1 MQYALK
7 AATFAAAVMFGM
19 GSASLALAGDD
30 TNRANNGPNDDFRLY
45 LNTPLH
51 PSSEDP
57 CHSGE
62 IYQGAGNPNTTFQR
76 KRNVDAGIEVALKAI
91 MRQGADIPAKYVD
104 GSGVV
109 HIEVPSGSQ
118 LLPAPNLGRA
128 AWNFTYSV
136 NVGLNGSGPRLDAYA
151 VEMWL
156 DTDPSEKKNFL
167 RLSMARLGPT
177 ATSSCSEP
185 NASGFGWKL
194 ADGSVRIGDDEGTG
208 FVTQNSQNL
217 AFWLDKIDGD
227 PRTSGLQ
234 PYAFTAG
241 EFDVILIVQKAKR
254 GNRARNKDSDTIL
267 HVVYN
272 VVDTPT
278 QSDAP

>member
-7 AATFAAAVMFGM
+7 AATFAAAVAFGM

-62 IYQGAGNPNTTFQR
+62 LYQGAGNPNATFQR
-76 KRNVDAGIEVALKAI
+76 KRNIDAGIELGLKAI

-118 LLPAPNLGRA
+118 QTPAPNPTRA

-136 NVGLNGSGPRLDAYA
+136 NVGLNGSGPRLDAYD
-151 VEMWL
+151 VELWL

-167 RLSMARLGPT
+167 RLSLARLGPT
-177 ATSSCSEP
+177 SSTACSEP
-185 NASGFGWKL
+185 NTSGFGWKL
-194 ADGSVRIGDDEGTG
+194 ADGSVRIPDDEGTG

-217 AFWLDKIDGD
+217 AFWLDKI
-227 PRTSGLQ
+227 SN
-234 PYAFTAG
+234 YADFHAG
-241 EFDVILIVQKAKR
+241 EFDVILKIGKAKR
-254 GNRARNKDSDTIL
+254 GTRARNKDSDTIL
-267 HVVYN
+267 HVVFN
-272 VVDTPT
+272 VVDNPS

>member
-7 AATFAAAVMFGM
+7 AATFAAAVVLGM

-30 TNRANNGPNDDFRLY
+30 TNRANNGPNDDLRLY

-76 KRNVDAGIEVALKAI
+76 KRNVDAGIELGLKAI
-91 MRQGADIPAKYVD
+91 YRQGADIPATYVD

-118 LLPAPNLGRA
+118 QTPTPNPNRA
-128 AWNFTYSV
+128 AWNFTYSI
-136 NVGLNGSGPRLDAYA
+136 NAGLNGGSPRLDAYDI
-151 VEMWL
+151 ELWL

-167 RLSMARLGPT
+167 RLSMARIGPL

-185 NASGFGWKL
+185 NLSGFGWKL
-194 ADGSVRIGDDEGTG
+194 GDGSVRIGDDEGNDR
-208 FVTQNSQNL
+208 VTQNSQNL
-217 AFWLDKIDGD
+217 AFWLDKMPGY
-227 PRTSGLQ
+227 TFG
-234 PYAFTAG
+234 AG
-241 EFDVILIVQKAKR
+241 EFDVILVVRKAKR
-254 GNRARNKDSDTIL
+254 GTRARNKDSDTIL

-278 QSDAP
+278 QAP